1 MLAKSY
7 RRFSGGVIGRQKNQS
22 ENSDSAVTD
31 GLKSTRP
38 SRKNKKYD
46 EWDIH
51 HGNLLVPRNSVK
63 YNISIHSFYIY
74 NYNYNFYYLY
84 LYLYLIISIYIY

>member
-7 RRFSGGVIGRQKNQS
+7 RRFSGGVIGLTAWNQQDPQ
-22 ENSDSAVTD
+22 EKT
-31 GLKSTRP
+31 
-38 SRKNKKYD
+38 KKYD

-63 YNISIHSFYIY
+63 YNISIHSFYI
-74 NYNYNFYYLY
+74 N
-84 LYLYLIISIYIY
+84 IYIYVY